1 MMFHKYNVADA
12 EFEVLQMLWR
22 CGGEVRQT
30 ELLKQFEMAG
40 KAWKRQT
47 LNTLLARLEEKKLV
61 ERENRVVRAVLS
73 QVEYNNLQMQE
84 NIEHMYGGKLSSF
97 IAAFTGQK
105 GISEEEAE
113 EIRKLLEK
121 KKGEQGGEDG

>member
-1 MMFHKYNVADA
+1 MFHKYNVADA
-12 EFEVLQMLWR
+12 EYEVLQMLWK

-30 ELLKQFEMAG
+30 ELLKQFEIAG

-47 LNTLLARLEEKKLV
+47 LNTLVARLEEKKLV
-61 ERENRVVRAVLS
+61 VRENRIVRAVMS
-73 QVEYNNLQMQE
+73 EMEYNNLQMQE

-105 GISEEEAE
+105 GISEEEAD
-113 EIRKLLEK
+113 EIRKVLGK
-121 KKGEQGGEDG
+121 RKGIQGGEDG